1 MDQIN
6 LLLLYVASTF
16 KIHTCFRKVICSP
29 HKLTEERRREAKR
42 QEQRKSKSISGECQ
56 ISWVGIPQNRNKW
69 EARRLELRA
78 GSDQMSLPF
87 GLHCIS
93 SFHSSLPT
101 LTLLWAPR
109 GWPIC
114 PRASGQRKSLVG
126 DEKRRKQGQSICSP
140 DFLTVILHLLKVS
153 VTGLHT
159 ASMSWLGSDNFPYL
173 FRPSGNNRTKQY
185 QHYPLWFPYT
195 LPPLL

>member
-1 MDQIN
+1 MHKYSPPDNSGILSTTHLSVSLKKFDISQGKELYLIHLSLPQCQTQCLVKVGTQC
-6 LLLLYVASTF
+6 LLSGLEKQPQVLVSTFGWIKLTYFLLYVASTL

-42 QEQRKSKSISGECQ
+42 QEQRKPKSISGECQ

-109 GWPIC
+109 G
-114 PRASGQRKSLVG
+114 
-126 DEKRRKQGQSICSP
+126 
-140 DFLTVILHLLKVS
+140 
-153 VTGLHT
+153 
-159 ASMSWLGSDNFPYL
+159 
-173 FRPSGNNRTKQY
+173 
-185 QHYPLWFPYT
+185 
-195 LPPLL
+195 